1 MDGDDGGTDADEGG
15 KKVEE
20 TDRGW
25 AGLGEGRAQ
34 MPPLPPP
41 LPLMFYSTHPDW
53 FKSFAKK

>member
-1 MDGDDGGTDADEGG
+1 METMEGRTR
-15 KKVEE
+15 EE
-20 TDRGW
+20 RKEKRQIED
-25 AGLGEGRAQ
+25 GLGEGRAQ